1 MQHRLR
7 PDFQL
12 LSSLCHHDISVQVAG
27 RTFGVPAQ
35 LAERI
40 AMYTDNATKQ
50 LQLDRQCN
58 AYKQQRRLRTQHLEQ
73 HSQKVD
79 HVLLNKTAILL
90 PASMLEGTHIKMVSV
105 RHPAT
110 PLKMLCLTSETIA
123 IVLLYTLFSGLHGLH
138 IYTPLHDSNI
148 HNFCATNDLLSPAC
162 KPSVECAS
170 QKILQ

>member
-1 MQHRLR
+1 
-7 PDFQL
+7 
-12 LSSLCHHDISVQVAG
+12 VAG

-58 AYKQQRRLRTQHLEQ
+58 AYKQQRRLRSQQLEQ

-90 PASMLEGTHIKMVSV
+90 PASMLEGTHIHMVSV
-105 RHPAT
+105 RHHST
-110 PLKMLCLTSETIA
+110 PIVMLCLTSETIA
-123 IVLLYTLFSGLHGLH
+123 IVLLHTLFSVLHGLH
-138 IYTPLHDSNI
+138 ICTPLRDGN
-148 HNFCATNDLLSPAC
+148 
-162 KPSVECAS
+162 K
-170 QKILQ
+170 